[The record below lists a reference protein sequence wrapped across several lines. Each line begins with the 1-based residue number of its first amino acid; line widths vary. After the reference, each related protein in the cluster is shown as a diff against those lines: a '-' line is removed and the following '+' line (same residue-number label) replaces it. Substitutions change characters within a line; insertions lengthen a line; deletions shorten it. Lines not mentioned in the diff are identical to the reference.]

1 MNTSATFDALAHFD
15 ESWAAAYEK
24 NIRQF
29 CPAYDA
35 LHRMLP
41 GWFSGVPE
49 KARFLSAGAGSG
61 AELLSLGAA
70 YPRAELHGVDLSAD
84 MLSACQNRL
93 REAGLAERA
102 HLHLG
107 TVQAFRAAE
116 PFDGATSVFVAH
128 FIRDHD
134 ERLAYFR
141 AVADCLRNGAPF
153 VFADLFGDA
162 VEPDFRIVFEN
173 WLSFY
178 AAQGIAADDLARDRA
193 HIEQDI
199 CFEPE
204 TRIKALL
211 VEAGFEPPVRFFQSH
226 LFGGWVTRKAKRGG

>member
-1 MNTSATFDALAHFD
+1 MNTDARFDVESHFD

-24 NIRQF
+24 QIRQF

-61 AELLSLGAA
+61 AELLALGAA
-70 YPRAELHGVDLSAD
+70 YPDAELHGVDLSAD
-84 MLSACQNRL
+84 VLSVCKSRL
-93 REAGLAERA
+93 QTAGLAERV

-107 TVQAFRAAE
+107 TVQAYRAAE
-116 PFDGATSVFVAH
+116 LFDGASSVFVAH
-128 FIRDHD
+128 FIRETK

-141 AVADCLRNGAPF
+141 TIADCLKHGATF
-153 VFADLFGDA
+153 VFADLFGDKA
-162 VEPDFRIVFEN
+162 DPDFRLVFET

-178 AAQGIAADDLARDRA
+178 AAQGIAADQLVRDRA
-193 HIEQDI
+193 HIESGI

-204 TRIKALL
+204 ARIKALL
-211 VEAGFEPPVRFFQSH
+211 VEAGFEPPVRFFQSY
-226 LFGGWVTRKAKRGG
+226 LFGGWVTRKAT